1 MTSNGQTEK
10 ANTGKR
16 QRLAIEANRYESLG
30 DNEEVRQL
38 SLPPTVSNVVQANQE
53 LAHKNNVDQEATI
66 DDPESRPKAPLP
78 KRPMPNFTYPD
89 PLDQSRNP
97 TLGDMYPYG
106 KTNKQGDEPATKPAG
121 FAHPFTDQ
129 HFSMPVMSRSR
140 LLENVHIMQRRT
152 IEENP
157 SNYLAIVP
165 IGAGAG
171 WAATFPNAERAILE
185 FIKGIDIP
193 GTGTLDLIPAREA
206 RSKDE
211 YFAPPA
217 PLFLT
222 EYSTSLRD
230 FLLWQGVFPLQEEGA
245 TFRVYS
251 LESDTP
257 NWYWGKFHG
266 PAVIAGGEA
275 KKLEALAAFKQKLW
289 SSSRVQEV
297 VNNFRKANPRAEL
310 TKTTPTLAHTMVAIT
325 ESLRI
330 LYLEPDTHRGFGR
343 TLDEEKHHY
352 VVVGLPI
359 SNNPAEQR
367 ALKIAISQIKEVQVG
382 MRTMKPSTLNIGC
395 VWCKDDIHVSQ
406 HCPDPHVGEGWLGP
420 SLQKLD
426 EIAKNAKKWGDGKKG
441 EQTRGKDRSTF
452 SQSRGRGRGEFRGRR
467 GNGSRGSLRG
477 RGDHRDYY
485 PQADHRGLRTQ
496 NLDYTYGSHSQN
508 SGWD

>member
-10 ANTGKR
+10 ANTGRR

-30 DNEEVRQL
+30 DNEQVRSL
-38 SLPPTVSNVVQANQE
+38 SSLPTASNVVQPNQE
-53 LAHKNNVDQEATI
+53 LAHKNNVDQEETI

-129 HFSMPVMSRSR
+129 LFSMPVMSRSR
-140 LLENVHIMQRRT
+140 LLENVHVMQRRT

-157 SNYLAIVP
+157 PNYLAI
-165 IGAGAG
+165 
-171 WAATFPNAERAILE
+171 
-185 FIKGIDIP
+185 GIDIP
-193 GTGTLDLIPAREA
+193 GMGALDLIPAREA

-222 EYSTSLRD
+222 KFSTSLRD

-289 SSSRVQEV
+289 SSPRVQEV
-297 VNNFRKANPRAEL
+297 VNNFRKANPQAKL

-330 LYLEPDTHRGFGR
+330 LYLEPDTHRSLGR
-343 TLDEEKHHY
+343 TPDEEKHHY

-359 SNNPAEQR
+359 SNHPAEQR
-367 ALKIAISQIKEVQVG
+367 ALKIAISQIKEIQVG
-382 MRTMKPSTLNIGC
+382 MRTMKPSTLNIGTAQTPTLG
-395 VWCKDDIHVSQ
+395 KD
-406 HCPDPHVGEGWLGP
+406 GLGP
-420 SLQKLD
+420 PFRSSMKLQRMQRNGEMGREANKPAERTGLPSVRAGVEEEECPEDDAEVAAEEISEAEETTVTTIPMLTTARYIRKALTTPTGVTRRARGGTD
-426 EIAKNAKKWGDGKKG
+426 EQYRETI
-441 EQTRGKDRSTF
+441 
-452 SQSRGRGRGEFRGRR
+452 
-467 GNGSRGSLRG
+467 
-477 RGDHRDYY
+477 
-485 PQADHRGLRTQ
+485 
-496 NLDYTYGSHSQN
+496 
-508 SGWD
+508 